1 MDSFARSTLAK
12 TRPISYMWWS
22 SLMNRLD
29 ATENDEAARKEAEG
43 VVFDVKGYSSKYE
56 KNKFLQLAAVG
67 FPAEFRRLAGD
78 MWRREE
84 TITPPKYLTKKWL
97 ETAALRVKAAFW
109 KDKIKDEKEML
120 GVMQKEYKQT
130 LQLLK
135 ELGDEEEE

>member
-1 MDSFARSTLAK
+1 MDSFARSTLAR
-12 TRPISYMWWS
+12 TLPLSYMWWS
-22 SLMNRLD
+22 SLMARLD

-43 VVFDVKGYSSKYE
+43 VVFDVKGYASKYE

-67 FPAEFRRLAGD
+67 FPDEFRRLAGD

-84 TITPPKYLTKKWL
+84 GFAPKYLTKKWL
-97 ETAALRVKAAFW
+97 DTAALRVKAAFW
-109 KDKIKDEKEML
+109 KEKIKEEKQML
-120 GVMQKEYKQT
+120 GVMQKEHKQA